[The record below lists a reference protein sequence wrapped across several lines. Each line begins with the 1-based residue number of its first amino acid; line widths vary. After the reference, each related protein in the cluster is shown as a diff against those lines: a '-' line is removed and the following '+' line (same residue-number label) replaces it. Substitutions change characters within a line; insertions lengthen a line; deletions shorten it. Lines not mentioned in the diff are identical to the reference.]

1 LAVAAHILIMPAR
14 RPFKIILIQMPF
26 GSLAQPALGLLQLQA
41 VVRRSLGDACETE
54 IVYIS
59 HDFANYLGMSLYT
72 RITYADSNLRFGPMS
87 GLGDWFFRHVAFP
100 ELPDNTEGYRD
111 TFFSGADATGF
122 VDIEAVLKPRPHI
135 ATLLEAMIHKY
146 DLPSADLIGFTS
158 MFMQNT
164 ACIAMARLLKQRST
178 SPRIVVGGPNCEGPM
193 GQALADQVPYY
204 DAVFSGPGLQSF
216 PEYVRACIDERAEST
231 LATRGIL
238 TRGQAQAP
246 RSTTAVSHD
255 NLGEELDINTPLAL
269 DYTAFLDTF
278 DRAFNRQVQ
287 PVLTFETSR
296 GCWWGAKAHCPF
308 CGLNGST
315 MAFRAMTP
323 PAAVALFEELYQYS
337 SRCSLFECVDNIMP
351 SEYPDVVFPH
361 ITPPDGV
368 SVFYEV
374 KADVTAHDL
383 ESMSRAGVT
392 RIQPGIEALATRS
405 LKALKKGTTACGNV
419 ALLKNCITYGVTP
432 LWNFLI
438 GIPREEQPDAVYA
451 KYAQEIPK
459 LHHLPPP
466 WAVFK
471 VRVDRFSPYF
481 MQPHLYGLALQPK
494 AFYRFVYPFDD
505 QALFNLAYYFDDE
518 HAGTAEYADAATTW
532 QPILHGLIRTWNQV
546 WHVQD
551 IAARPALFVQRR
563 GTRYHLHDSRNGEV
577 VERDV
582 CPHTFEA
589 LKLLVNP
596 TRLADVHEQLDAA
609 GCTDAGGIIDELRAD
624 GMLFEEGDRVIGL
637 AHVGAR
643 PLLHA
648 PRPGLRA

>member
-1 LAVAAHILIMPAR
+1 MSSA
-14 RPFKIILIQMPF
+14 RPFKITLIQMPF

-41 VVRRSLGDACETE
+41 VVKQRFGDRCETE
-54 IVYIS
+54 VIYIS
-59 HDFANYLGMSLYT
+59 HDFANYLGMGLYT

-100 ELPDNTEGYRD
+100 ELPDNTEEYRNR
-111 TFFSGADATGF
+111 FFSGADATGF
-122 VDIEAVLKPRPHI
+122 VDIEAVLTPRPHVP
-135 ATLLEAMIHKY
+135 TLLEAMIHKY
-146 DLPSADLIGFTS
+146 DLLSSDLVGFTS

-164 ACIAMARLLKQRST
+164 ACIALARLLKQRGAR
-178 SPRIVVGGPNCEGPM
+178 PLIVIGGPNCEGPM
-193 GQALADQVPYY
+193 GDALAANVPYF
-204 DAVFSGPGLQSF
+204 DAVFSGPGLKSF
-216 PEYVRACIDERAEST
+216 PEYVQACLDNRDRAD
-231 LATRGIL
+231 
-238 TRGQAQAP
+238 AP
-246 RSTTAVSHD
+246 SVTPVIR
-255 NLGEELDINTPLAL
+255 GEELDINTPLAL

-278 DRAFNRQVQ
+278 DRAFNRAFQ

-323 PAAVALFEELYQYS
+323 TTAVALFEELYDYS
-337 SRCSLFECVDNIMP
+337 PRCTLFECVDNIMP

-361 ITPPDGV
+361 VTPPPGV

-405 LKALKKGTTACGNV
+405 LKTLKKGTTACGNV
-419 ALLKNCITYGVTP
+419 ALLKNCITFGVTP

-438 GIPREEQPDAVYA
+438 GIPREEEPDAVYA
-451 KYAQEIPK
+451 KYAADIPN

-481 MQPHLYGLALQPK
+481 MQPQQYGLSLRPK
-494 AFYRFVYPFDD
+494 EFYHHVYPFGERS
-505 QALFNLAYYFDDE
+505 LFDLAYYFDDE
-518 HAGTAEYADAATTW
+518 HADTAAYAAAAAKW
-532 QPILHGLIRTWNQV
+532 QPILHRLISAWNQV
-546 WHVQD
+546 WRVQD
-551 IAARPALFVQRR
+551 IATRPALFVQRR
-563 GTRYHLHDSRNGEV
+563 GSSYHLHDSRNGSAAEREV
-577 VERDV
+577 
-582 CPHTFEA
+582 CSQTFEA

-596 TRLADVHEQLDAA
+596 TRMPDVLEKLEGA
-609 GCTDAGGIIDELRAD
+609 GCRDAGEVVDELREQRL
-624 GMLFEEGDRVIGL
+624 LFEEGDRLIGL

-643 PLLHA
+643 PLIHA
-648 PRPGLRA
+648 PRGGFRA

>member
-1 LAVAAHILIMPAR
+1 MSSPLQTSTR
-14 RPFKIILIQMPF
+14 KPFKITLIQMPF

-41 VVRRSLGDACETE
+41 VVKQCLGDRCETE
-54 IVYIS
+54 VIYIS
-59 HDFANYLGMSLYT
+59 HDFANYLGMGLYT

-87 GLGDWFFRHVAFP
+87 GLGDWFFRHAAFP
-100 ELPDNTEGYRD
+100 ELADNTDEYRER
-111 TFFSGADATGF
+111 FFSGLDATGF
-122 VDIEAVLKPRPHI
+122 VDIEAVLKPRPHVP
-135 ATLLEAMIHKY
+135 TLLEAMIHKY
-146 DLPSADLIGFTS
+146 DLMSADLIGFTS

-164 ACIAMARLLKQRST
+164 ACIAMARLLKQRGAH
-178 SPRIVVGGPNCEGPM
+178 PRIVIGGPNCEGPM
-193 GQALADQVPYY
+193 GQALADNVPYY
-204 DAVFSGPGLQSF
+204 DAVFSGPGLKNF
-216 PEYVRACIDERAEST
+216 PEYVRACIEERGDSA
-231 LATRGIL
+231 AQTRGIL
-238 TRGQAQAP
+238 TRGPSAP
-246 RSTTAVSHD
+246 LRAANFTI
-255 NLGEELDINTPLAL
+255 GEELDINTPLAL
-269 DYTAFLDTF
+269 DYVSFLETF
-278 DRAFNRQVQ
+278 DRAFNRAFQ

-337 SRCSLFECVDNIMP
+337 PRCTVFECVDNIMP

-361 ITPPDGV
+361 VTPPPGV

-451 KYAQEIPK
+451 KYAEDIPK
-459 LHHLPPP
+459 LQHLPPP

-481 MQPHLYGLALQPK
+481 MQPQQYGLALRPK
-494 AFYRFVYPFDD
+494 DFYRFVYPFDE
-505 QALFNLAYYFDDE
+505 QALFDLAYYFDDD
-518 HAGTAEYADAATTW
+518 HAETAEYAAAATKW
-532 QPILHGLIRTWNQV
+532 QPILHGLIRTWNEV

-551 IAARPALFVQRR
+551 IATRPALFVQRR
-563 GTRYHLHDSRNGEV
+563 GDRYHLHDSRNGEV

-596 TRLADVHEQLDAA
+596 MRMTDVLEKLDGL
-609 GCTDAGGIIDELRAD
+609 GCTDAPAIIDDLRAQ
-624 GMLFEEGDRVIGL
+624 GLLFEEGDRAIGL

>member
-1 LAVAAHILIMPAR
+1 MTILIVAGR
-14 RPFKIILIQMPF
+14 KPFKITLIQMPF

-41 VVRRSLGDACETE
+41 VVRRAFGEACEVE
-54 IVYIS
+54 VIYIS
-59 HDFANYLGMSLYT
+59 HDFANYLGMPLYT

-100 ELPDNTEGYRD
+100 DLPDNTEEYRRR
-111 TFFSGADATGF
+111 FFSGADGTGF
-122 VDIEAVLKPRPHI
+122 VDIDAVLKPRPHI

-146 DLPSADLIGFTS
+146 ALMSADLVGFTS
-158 MFMQNT
+158 MFMQTT
-164 ACIAMARLLKQRST
+164 ACIAMARLLKQLDAP
-178 SPRIVVGGPNCEGPM
+178 PRMVIGGPNCEGPM
-193 GQALADQVPYY
+193 GQALADQVPYF
-204 DAVFSGPGLQSF
+204 DAVFSGPGLKSF
-216 PEYVRACIDERAEST
+216 PEYVRECLDDRGDAAGLHGVRAGRK
-231 LATRGIL
+231 AR
-238 TRGQAQAP
+238 A
-246 RSTTAVSHD
+246 
-255 NLGEELDINTPLAL
+255 GEELDINTPLEV
-269 DYTAFLDTF
+269 DYTSFLDTF
-278 DRAFNRQVQ
+278 ERAFKRAVQ

-323 PAAVALFEELYQYS
+323 PAAVALFEELYHYS
-337 SRCSLFECVDNIMP
+337 PRCSIFECVDNIMP
-351 SEYPDVVFPH
+351 SNYPDVVFPH
-361 ITPPDGV
+361 VTPPAGV

-438 GIPREEQPDAVYA
+438 GIPREEHPDAVYA
-451 KYAQEIPK
+451 KYAEEIPK

-481 MQPHLYGLALQPK
+481 MQPQQYGLSLRPK
-494 AFYRFVYPFDD
+494 EFYRFVYPFDD
-505 QALFNLAYYFDDE
+505 GALFNLAYYFDDE
-518 HAGTAEYADAATTW
+518 NADSAEYAEAATTW
-532 QPILHGLIRTWNQV
+532 QPILHRLIRTWNDV
-546 WHVQD
+546 WHVKD

-563 GTRYHLHDSRNGEV
+563 GNRFHLHDSRNGEV
-577 VERDV
+577 IERDV
-582 CPHTFEA
+582 CPQTFEA
-589 LKLLVNP
+589 LKLLVGP
-596 TRLADVHEQLDAA
+596 TRLIDVKEKLEAA
-609 GCTDAGGIIDELRAD
+609 GCTDPDGLIADLRAQ
-624 GMLFEEGDRVIGL
+624 GLLFEEGERAIGL